1 MQTPCVWYMHVQI
14 ILTHSQLGCKD
25 RGAMDEVE
33 SIKTAEDFPRGVS
46 RALFCTVSLF
56 FLGNFRRKWFSEN
69 FLRIYFWVN
78 FPEKNDF
85 KNIKT
90 TKGKW
95 LIVYIYICI
104 YMHVCMMMLGFMEL
118 SGAEASLAAAGCFA
132 GSLECLGAPG
142 PRQPSLVRG
151 KVDGARGGMGSHQL
165 RKFILSWLQV
175 ENVEIGSCWGW
186 DILSQNN
193 QKPNGKLHK
202 SRSITLLWT
211 WVCGPKKFQTMGIW
225 TTRLLTWSG
234 PGMSM
239 NEMTILNTLVIC
251 FLSQSWH
258 AG

>member
-1 MQTPCVWYMHVQI
+1 MHTYTYIYMHTCI
-14 ILTHSQLGCKD
+14 HAYMHTCIH
-25 RGAMDEVE
+25 
-33 SIKTAEDFPRGVS
+33 I
-46 RALFCTVSLF
+46 
-56 FLGNFRRKWFSEN
+56 
-69 FLRIYFWVN
+69 
-78 FPEKNDF
+78 
-85 KNIKT
+85 
-90 TKGKW
+90 
-95 LIVYIYICI
+95 YIYICIHAYMHTCIHAYI

-118 SGAEASLAAAGCFA
+118 PGAEASLAAAGCFA

-151 KVDGARGGMGSHQL
+151 KVDGARGHGVPPVAKVHPQL
-165 RKFILSWLQV
+165 VAGGKYGNGVMWIPSKPK
-175 ENVEIGSCWGW
+175 NTSWGW

-225 TTRLLTWSG
+225 TARLLTWSW